1 MKYDKPFKTF
11 DELAHFLETE
21 HGLPIMHGD
30 AERKY
35 IASALQAIPYYD
47 LINGYKDFFMENDHF
62 RSNVCFPALLLFY
75 SFDRG
80 FQNVIFPF
88 SIMAED
94 YFKNILSY
102 IMARDFGVSI
112 EDYLNRK
119 NYVTAFK
126 NITYFQ
132 TYEHIRSIYEM
143 KEKDENGTI
152 IHPVKYIQKNSKN
165 IEEPTRHYIDN
176 HNHVPPWILL
186 KNVTFSNAIN
196 LFLLMKQQQWTEVAD
211 LMISAPIPADQKRQ
225 ILIYALTLIRHFRNH
240 MAHNLKF
247 ISFQE
252 QKKFYHGLNRKML
265 SEWLPKE
272 LISESELKHGIGIF
286 DIYAY
291 LLFSMALIPDNPYKL
306 LCVNRLL
313 SYLGT
318 YSNSPE
324 SILWTTQYMQY
335 TQATNIPHDFISRLT
350 QYRNSINHHLINQF
364 PASEC

>member
-1 MKYDKPFKTF
+1 
-11 DELAHFLETE
+11 
-21 HGLPIMHGD
+21 
-30 AERKY
+30 
-35 IASALQAIPYYD
+35 
-47 LINGYKDFFMENDHF
+47 
-62 RSNVCFPALLLFY
+62 
-75 SFDRG
+75 
-80 FQNVIFPF
+80 
-88 SIMAED
+88 
-94 YFKNILSY
+94 
-102 IMARDFGVSI
+102 
-112 EDYLNRK
+112 
-119 NYVTAFK
+119 
-126 NITYFQ
+126 
-132 TYEHIRSIYEM
+132 
-143 KEKDENGTI
+143 
-152 IHPVKYIQKNSKN
+152 
-165 IEEPTRHYIDN
+165 
-176 HNHVPPWILL
+176 
-186 KNVTFSNAIN
+186 
-196 LFLLMKQQQWTEVAD
+196 MKQQQWTEVAD